1 MERLRYIIKDGVHN
15 LHYDFKES
23 RCELFIL
30 FNQRLEP
37 VHIHDFDELVVIFG
51 GSAIHVIDDEEYPV
65 VRGDVFVVR
74 GDHHH
79 TFKNLENLN
88 VANFLFRRD
97 YFETLKKEFANLPGF
112 KALFVDETR
121 YRKNQKFKSKLHL
134 NSVQLQEIIHLLN
147 AINDEQADTLPGYN
161 EAKERIFEFLLIKIC
176 RDYSKEQTPNSK
188 SLLRISKAIDFM
200 ENNYKQKISIQI
212 LSQKTGMSE
221 SNFRLCFKK
230 ITGLSPINFLIKL
243 RIEKAVDLMESNYS
257 MNITEISSLIGFN
270 DSAYFS
276 KKFKKIIGI
285 NPLAFQKKQ
294 RAMGDYSKPY

>member
-1 MERLRYIIKDGVHN
+1 MERLRYLLKKGVHN
-15 LHYDFKES
+15 LHYDFNES

-30 FNQRLEP
+30 LNQRVEP
-37 VHIHDFDELVVIFG
+37 MHVHDFDELVVIFG
-51 GSAIHVIDDEEYPV
+51 GSALHVIDDEEYPV

-79 TFKNLENLN
+79 TFKNLDNLN

-112 KALFVDETR
+112 KALFVDEPR

-134 NSVQLQEIIHLLN
+134 STSQLQEVIHLLN

-176 RDYSKEQTPNSK
+176 RDYSKEQKPNSK

-200 ENNYKQKISIQI
+200 ENNYGKEISISI
-212 LSQKTGMSE
+212 LAQKTSMSE
-221 SNFRLCFKK
+221 SNFRFCFKK
-230 ITGLSPINFLIKL
+230 ITGLSPIDFLIKL
-243 RIEKAVDLMESNYS
+243 RIEKAIDLMANDNSLNV
-257 MNITEISSLIGFN
+257 TGVSSLIGFN

-285 NPLAFQKKQ
+285 SPLAYFKKQ
-294 RAMGDYSKPY
+294 RAMGEYSRPR